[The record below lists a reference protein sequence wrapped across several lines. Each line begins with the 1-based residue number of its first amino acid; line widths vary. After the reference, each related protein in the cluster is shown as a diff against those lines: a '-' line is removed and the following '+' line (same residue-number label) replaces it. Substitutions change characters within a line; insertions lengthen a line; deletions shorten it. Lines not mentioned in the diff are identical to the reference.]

1 LLSDELV
8 TSSVTYRDSV
18 AVLAVCGEIDLASAP
33 TFERA
38 LAEILS
44 ENPPSLI
51 VDLLGVHF
59 LGSIGV
65 AILMTARDKFGDRG
79 PFSVVAQGA
88 NTSRIIQLLA
98 LDNVVALHET
108 IEEALRPENRAENE
122 AIVRQR

>member
-8 TSSVTYRDSV
+8 TSS

-38 LAEILS
+38 LAEVLN

-51 VDLLGVHF
+51 IDLLGVRF

-65 AILMTARDKFGDRG
+65 AILMTARDNFGDKGR
-79 PFSVVAQGA
+79 FSVVTQGV

-98 LDNVVALHET
+98 LHDLLSLHESV
-108 IEEALRPENRAENE
+108 EEALGA
-122 AIVRQR
+122 